1 MGWNRWWHRW
11 AAVWLFVCSVRFN
24 SHPSMTRSFI
34 ISHSFFSGCASV
46 GCWVSGGG
54 ETGTAWLASRGP
66 EGPCGIVETQL
77 AEASRARERGLLALN
92 RSRVYRVR
100 PCTPP
105 RDHVHA
111 LHLLKRWAIRG
122 PCPNSKP
129 EYAQCGCRCT
139 IHVALE
145 LVVNQHGL
153 FNGWWQFMESR
164 MTIMFLT
171 HTFNDKKTSKFSKI
185 CIENRK
191 ILLSIDKAVGILNWY
206 KEELLL
212 VY

>member
-1 MGWNRWWHRW
+1 M
-11 AAVWLFVCSVRFN
+11 CSVRFN
-24 SHPSMTRSFI
+24 SHPSMTLSFI
-34 ISHSFFSGCASV
+34 ISLSFFFVSGCMSV
-46 GCWVSGGG
+46 GCWVSGEG
-54 ETGTAWLASRGP
+54 ETGTACLASGGP

-100 PCTPP
+100 PCAPP

-139 IHVALE
+139 IRVALE
-145 LVVNQHGL
+145 LVVNQHKL
-153 FNGWWQFMESR
+153 FKGR
-164 MTIMFLT
+164 
-171 HTFNDKKTSKFSKI
+171 
-185 CIENRK
+185 
-191 ILLSIDKAVGILNWY
+191 
-206 KEELLL
+206 
-212 VY
+212 